1 MAMTTPVPMPYA
13 VPRARRGSGTR
24 TDPEL
29 DRVKK
34 IAGVLDHRFVDPV
47 IGLVLP
53 GAGDILGSLLGLY
66 TVALAIRR
74 RMSPIIVARMLL
86 NLAIDAAIG
95 IIPLLGDVADIG
107 FKANTRNVALL
118 AERTAQGGKA
128 TRKDWLAVVGAAVAF
143 GLAIGLSIYAI
154 VRIVQAIAGAI

>member
-1 MAMTTPVPMPYA
+1 MAMTTPLPMPYA

-24 TDPEL
+24 TDPQL
-29 DRVKK
+29 DRIKK
-34 IAGVLDHRFVDPV
+34 LAGVMDRYMVDPV

-95 IIPLLGDVADIG
+95 IIPLLGDIADIG
-107 FKANTRNVALL
+107 FKANQRNVALL
-118 AERTAQGGKA
+118 AERTEQGGKA
-128 TRKDWLAVVGAAVAF
+128 TKKDWLAVVGAALAF
-143 GLAIGLSIYAI
+143 GLAIGLAIYAI
-154 VRIVQAIAGAI
+154 VRIVQAIAGAL